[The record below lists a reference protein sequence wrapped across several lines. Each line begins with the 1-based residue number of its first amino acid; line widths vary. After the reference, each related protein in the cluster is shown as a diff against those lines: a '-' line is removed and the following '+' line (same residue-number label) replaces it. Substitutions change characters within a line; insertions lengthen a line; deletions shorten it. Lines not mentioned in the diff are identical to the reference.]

1 MPKRPR
7 DLISRTED
15 GEIQITIA
23 GKDIKF
29 PLIHDWD
36 AYAETCKFNPEDVI
50 GWIVITSPYG
60 EQHFKCSIDELEI
73 LEQELRMF
81 K

>member
-7 DLISRTED
+7 DLVWRTDD

-29 PLIHDWD
+29 PVIHEWD
-36 AYAETCKFNPEDVI
+36 AYAETCKFNPEDVV
-50 GWIVITSPYG
+50 GWIVITSTYG
-60 EQHFKCSIDELEI
+60 EQHFKCSLEELAV

>member
-1 MPKRPR
+1 MPKRSR
-7 DLISRTED
+7 DLVWRTDD

-23 GKDIKF
+23 GKDVKF
-29 PLIHDWD
+29 PIIHEWD
-36 AYAETCKFNPEDVI
+36 AYAEPCKFNPEDVV
-50 GWIVITSPYG
+50 GWIVITSTYG
-60 EQHFKCSIDELEI
+60 EQHFKCSLEELAV